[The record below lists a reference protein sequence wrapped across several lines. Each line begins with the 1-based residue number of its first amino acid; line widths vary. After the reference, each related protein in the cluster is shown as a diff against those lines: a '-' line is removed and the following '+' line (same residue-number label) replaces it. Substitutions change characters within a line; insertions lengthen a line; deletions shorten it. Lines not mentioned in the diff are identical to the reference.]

1 MPISDGWWYFIRRRA
16 MKQDLFVRVGMA
28 LITLLLILNLTAA
41 LGGRA
46 VAQSRS
52 GDSAPIRYKV
62 VRIDAATNQDLL
74 FQKAGEEGAELVGTI
89 QVFGSTGYLIFKK

>member
-1 MPISDGWWYFIRRRA
+1 
-16 MKQDLFVRVGMA
+16 MKQHLFVKVGIA
-28 LITLLLILNLTAA
+28 LIALLLILNLSAA
-41 LGGRA
+41 LGRA
-46 VAQSRS
+46 VVQSCS